1 MSAPQRFRAA
11 VEAGDIEAA
20 LVTLSPDITFHSP
33 AVFQEYKG
41 IDTVSGLLRLVFGI
55 FEDFV
60 YTDELAGDGDDPVHA
75 LIFRARVGE
84 RSLEGMDLLRVGPDG
99 LIADFTVMIRPL
111 SGLIALAQAMGP
123 KVEAAGLKSG

>member
-1 MSAPQRFRAA
+1 MSASRQFRAA

-20 LVTLSPDITFHSP
+20 LTTLSPAITFHSP
-33 AVFQEYKG
+33 AVFQQYQG
-41 IDTVSGLLRLVFGI
+41 IETVGGLLRLVFET
-55 FEDFV
+55 FEDFA

-75 LIFRARVGE
+75 LIFTARVGD
-84 RSLEGMDLLRVGPDG
+84 RALEGMDLLRIGPDG

-123 KVEAAGLKSG
+123 KVEAAGLTSG